1 MFNKVLFEAVKGRQV
16 GVVSAILKRV
26 DDVDQTDGEGMTALM
41 MASRDGALPI
51 VKLLLKAGASPF
63 AADREGRTALHWTSW
78 SGNALVSE
86 ALLEAGAEVN
96 AQNREGQ
103 TPLMLMILGRRSEAA
118 LRLIKRSELDLAA
131 TDRDGRTAV
140 DLAAAGSMPDVLS
153 ALMERQRQ
161 RRASGGGILGML
173 HAGGDPVHFDPIHL
187 SRDRYG
193 GNALHHAARLGD
205 LEALALILSA
215 SDVNVNERND
225 AGETPLLAA
234 VRAGAMGCVE
244 KLLSVK
250 ADPNRPGK
258 NGETPLCEAARL
270 GRIVIADMLMRA
282 GADVNAALRN
292 GQTPLLL
299 AIRER
304 NVDIV
309 RALLD
314 HGADVHVRDSEGR
327 GALAYATA
335 TGLEALTVM
344 MIEAGAES

>member
-1 MFNKVLFEAVKGRQV
+1 MFSKVLFEAVKGRQA
-16 GVVSAILKRV
+16 GVVSAILKRI
-26 DDVDQTDGEGMTALM
+26 DDVDQADGEGMTALM
-41 MASRDGALPI
+41 TASRDGALPI

-63 AADREGRTALHWTSW
+63 AADREGRTALHWTAC
-78 SGNALVSE
+78 SGNALVGE
-86 ALLEAGAEVN
+86 ALLEAGADVN

-118 LRLIKRSELDLAA
+118 LRLIKRPELDLAV

-140 DLAAAGSMPDVLS
+140 DLAAAGGMPDVLA
-153 ALMERQRQ
+153 ALMECR
-161 RRASGGGILGML
+161 RRAAGGGILGML
-173 HAGGDPVHFDPIHL
+173 HAGGDPVHL

-193 GNALHHAARLGD
+193 GNALHHAARQGD